1 MTKTE
6 EVIIIIRKKE
16 VEVEVEIKIKIEIR
30 AIKKI
35 KKIRE
40 RGIIV
45 HIKNLNLKKERIRL
59 IPMIIKK
66 KKKKKLGKSK
76 LD

>member
-16 VEVEVEIKIKIEIR
+16 VEVEVEIKIEIR

>member
-6 EVIIIIRKKE
+6 EVIIIIRKKRV
-16 VEVEVEIKIKIEIR
+16 VEVEVEIKIEIR
-30 AIKKI
+30 VIKKI
-35 KKIRE
+35 KKIKEIKEKRE

-45 HIKNLNLKKERIRL
+45 HIKNPNFKKGRILL

-66 KKKKKLGKSK
+66 KKKN
-76 LD
+76 